1 MLIQQTSLLLSL
13 IASIKHCSTCS
24 DSVLRK
30 LVTLI
35 SQQALLQAE
44 GEAAR
49 KQAESATKAAQ
60 AMLEEASKEASKSK
74 EDADNLVRGLSLHC
88 CVCVGGG
95 VTTVAIPVK
104 IQFQ

>member
-1 MLIQQTSLLLSL
+1 
-13 IASIKHCSTCS
+13 
-24 DSVLRK
+24 VLRK

-60 AMLEEASKEASKSK
+60 AMLEEASKASSKSK
-74 EDADNLVRGLSLHC
+74 EDADNLVSHSY
-88 CVCVGGG
+88 VGGHNQTHG
-95 VTTVAIPVK
+95 QFCFVTINTLSIPVN